1 MISLTREYFQAE
13 IGDLTGTYWITM
25 FEETAEKLLGA
36 SAKELGE
43 MQQMAVQNSYSL
55 F

>member
-1 MISLTREYFQAE
+1 
-13 IGDLTGTYWITM
+13 M

-43 MQQMAVQNSYSL
+43 MQQMAVQNSYSFSDECFYRL
-55 F
+55 